1 MTWTKKQLESHYEY
15 RGKMLDIYKD
25 IVSSLHRNTSH
36 LEDRIF
42 LLELLLSQAGVE
54 LPNLNRMYEPEVEA
68 VRKEKT

>member
-1 MTWTKKQLESHYEY
+1 MTWTKKQLESHYEH

-54 LPNLNRMYEPEVEA
+54 LPNLKRMYEPEVAA